1 MVGVLKDVSLQAD
14 VGEVVAVL
22 AQRACA
28 PRGRPGGP
36 AGPQLLLVDD
46 PTMSLG
52 LEETDDATPLLNS
65 LAKERGLG
73 VLICIA
79 DAKATAWSKR
89 APQSPIQPASSIA
102 STLA

>member
-1 MVGVLKDVSLQAD
+1 
-14 VGEVVAVL
+14 
-22 AQRACA
+22 
-28 PRGRPGGP
+28 
-36 AGPQLLLVDD
+36 LLVDD

-73 VLICIA
+73 VLICVA
-79 DAKATAWSKR
+79 DAKATAWSER